1 MAKQIYYGGE
11 IVTMA
16 AADASSETYPEALV
30 VSDGQIAYVGT
41 LEEAKAAAGED
52 TECIDLAGRALLP
65 AFIDGHSHISMAA
78 QMGQGADLSGCESYE
93 DVIDTLKAFL
103 EESEISE
110 DGLLMGFG
118 YDHNFLK
125 EGGHPTKEVLDQ
137 VSATIPIYI
146 SHVSGHMGCTNSVGL
161 ALAGIDSE
169 TPSPE
174 GGAIGRVEGTDEP
187 NGYLEEAGM
196 IALQRVL
203 AGRMKIDIMKGLQ
216 KAQENYLK
224 YGVVTVQDGASTM
237 DTVKI
242 LSQACASGIINVDVV
257 AYPLCGE
264 GDPEEVFQMF
274 ADCDEKYKDNLKL
287 GGYKVVL
294 DGSPQG
300 KSAWMTKPYE
310 NSGDY
315 CGYPWMPDEKVEFF
329 MENALKNH
337 RQILV
342 HCNGDA
348 AGDQFLNAY
357 AKALEKY
364 PEAAEED
371 LRPVMIHCQ
380 TARDDQL
387 ERMKEMK
394 MIPSVFVGHV
404 YYWGD
409 IHVKNLGEDRGSR
422 VSPCRSALEHGLV
435 MNFHQDTPV
444 TKPDMLHSV
453 WAAVN
458 RMTRG
463 GQVIGED
470 QKIGVYEAM
479 KAVTINAAYAYHEE
493 DMKGT
498 LEAGK
503 RADLVVLEEN
513 PLKADVMRLKDI
525 KVLETVKAGKTLY
538 KREA

>member
-1 MAKQIYYGGE
+1 M
-11 IVTMA
+11 
-16 AADASSETYPEALV
+16 
-30 VSDGQIAYVGT
+30 
-41 LEEAKAAAGED
+41 
-52 TECIDLAGRALLP
+52 
-65 AFIDGHSHISMAA
+65 
-78 QMGQGADLSGCESYE
+78 
-93 DVIDTLKAFL
+93 
-103 EESEISE
+103 
-110 DGLLMGFG
+110 
-118 YDHNFLK
+118 
-125 EGGHPTKEVLDQ
+125 
-137 VSATIPIYI
+137 
-146 SHVSGHMGCTNSVGL
+146 
-161 ALAGIDSE
+161 
-169 TPSPE
+169 
-174 GGAIGRVEGTDEP
+174 
-187 NGYLEEAGM
+187 
-196 IALQRVL
+196 
-203 AGRMKIDIMKGLQ
+203 
-216 KAQENYLK
+216 
-224 YGVVTVQDGASTM
+224 
-237 DTVKI
+237 
-242 LSQACASGIINVDVV
+242 
-257 AYPLCGE
+257 
-264 GDPEEVFQMF
+264 
-274 ADCDEKYKDNLKL
+274 
-287 GGYKVVL
+287 
-294 DGSPQG
+294 
-300 KSAWMTKPYE
+300 
-310 NSGDY
+310 
-315 CGYPWMPDEKVEFF
+315 
-329 MENALKNH
+329 
-337 RQILV
+337 
-342 HCNGDA
+342 
-348 AGDQFLNAY
+348 
-357 AKALEKY
+357 
-364 PEAAEED
+364 
-371 LRPVMIHCQ
+371 MIHCQ